1 MARYSR
7 LTNGLHCSVFL
18 VGQTLPTALAQRVP
32 DAFAFDFLSAC
43 AGAELC
49 FRPDEVQFGYW
60 ACDKLSSYL
69 RNGDEPHR
77 GGPSVLAPLHI
88 FDVMDVAYTHPE
100 GGFLSKHVQE
110 NPDCQPYRTLRGW
123 MTAKPTSTTRSA
135 KSLAR
140 PERVGCRS
148 APGPPQW
155 RSATTWRTSSTWTA
169 CGTLR
174 PPRRGPLSWRSV
186 NVVKF
191 GELVTTLGACAV
203 MQRTL

>member
-110 NPDCQPYRTLRGW
+110 NPDCQPYRDDHTLL
-123 MTAKPTSTTRSA
+123 RSVKA
-135 KSLAR
+135 VFVISPVLSDA
-140 PERVGCRS
+140 
-148 APGPPQW
+148 APGESIEAFTIARLSSFEFVQ
-155 RSATTWRTSSTWTA
+155 SAWPSTFIV
-169 CGTLR
+169 
-174 PPRRGPLSWRSV
+174 SFD
-186 NVVKF
+186 N
-191 GELVTTLGACAV
+191 
-203 MQRTL
+203 